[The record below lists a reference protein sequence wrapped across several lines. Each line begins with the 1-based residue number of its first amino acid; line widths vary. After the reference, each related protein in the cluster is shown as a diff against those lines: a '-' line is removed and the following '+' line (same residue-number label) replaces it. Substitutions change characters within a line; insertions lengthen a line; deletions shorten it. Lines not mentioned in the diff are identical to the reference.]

1 MPVNDATPMLLELDG
16 ADLHPH
22 TVDPRVA
29 ADLLQVFFEMV
40 ARAATVVGVSPALRG
55 LQIVDKC
62 LQVRSDALKPE
73 AAMKVMDLV
82 SGWANGTEPADTQV
96 DSERARRFNALA
108 RKLGQDVRAKV
119 KVGEREWALSLTQQL
134 PDLPPAVTTT
144 LRVRLTDLGADP
156 ARAKFVSESEEH
168 PFSISVDLGMAEK
181 LSKHFNRYL
190 DLEFTYRRDRLGK
203 IEDGKIIDFFPMETD
218 DGGEEWLGWL
228 KENGGHWGDVDDP
241 LEELGRRDE

>member
-1 MPVNDATPMLLELDG
+1 VPVNNATPMLLELDG
-16 ADLHPH
+16 ADIHPH

-40 ARAATVVGVSPALRG
+40 TRAATVVGVSPVFRG
-55 LQIVDKC
+55 LLIEDKC
-62 LQVRSDALKPE
+62 FQARSATLKPE
-73 AAMKVMDLV
+73 AAMKVMELV
-82 SGWANGTEPADTQV
+82 SGWANGTEPTDTQV
-96 DSERARRFNALA
+96 DRERARKFNALA
-108 RKLGQDVRAKV
+108 RKLGQDVRAKL
-119 KVGEREWALSLTQQL
+119 KVGQREWALSLSEQL

-144 LRVRLTDLGADP
+144 LRVRLIGLGADP

-168 PFSISVDLGMAEK
+168 PFSLTVDVGMAEK
-181 LSKHFNRYL
+181 LSKHFNRHL

-203 IEDGKIIDFFPMETD
+203 IEDGRIIDFFPMEAD

-228 KENGGHWGDVDDP
+228 KANGSHWDDVDDP